1 MAETEKKE
9 GGAIMKAPAKAITV
23 SDYEK
28 NPKLRADRVKTIA
41 TLFQDSDR
49 RRKLATLSGGSVNVD
64 QMIEVVLAAVSKTPR
79 IAACSIESIGLAV
92 QEAAEL
98 GILPS
103 GAGGLAHLVPFN
115 NGKKARAL
123 NLSEFYECKL
133 IPDYK
138 GLVFL
143 ARESGSVLT
152 ISAGVIY
159 AGQVLGKDWSAREGA
174 DDHLWVNP
182 LPPGFVERDEDIAYA
197 WAACKIPAPSAPG
210 GAITQWVLLTR
221 AQIDK
226 IRASSRAADSGPWVT
241 NFPEMAKKSAV
252 KRLSKLAPRR
262 GRFAKAIELE
272 ERAEA
277 DPEGLELA
285 EELQEASKKG
295 KSRAQQVL
303 ESLPAHE
310 LTPAGDSTETGQTD
324 LEEAIANAPREPTDE
339 EIAAERAERSERE
352 KKKKG

>member
-1 MAETEKKE
+1 M
-9 GGAIMKAPAKAITV
+9 
-23 SDYEK
+23 
-28 NPKLRADRVKTIA
+28 LDRV
-41 TLFQDSDR
+41 DR
-49 RRKLATLSGGSVNVD
+49 S
-64 QMIEVVLAAVSKTPR
+64 
-79 IAACSIESIGLAV
+79 AV

-115 NGKKARAL
+115 NGKKRAL

-210 GAITQWVLLTR
+210 GAITQWCSHR

-241 NFPEMAKKSAV
+241 NFPKW
-252 KRLSKLAPRR
+252 RR
-262 GRFAKAIELE
+262 
-272 ERAEA
+272 RA
-277 DPEGLELA
+277 
-285 EELQEASKKG
+285 
-295 KSRAQQVL
+295 R
-303 ESLPAHE
+303 
-310 LTPAGDSTETGQTD
+310 
-324 LEEAIANAPREPTDE
+324 
-339 EIAAERAERSERE
+339 
-352 KKKKG
+352 